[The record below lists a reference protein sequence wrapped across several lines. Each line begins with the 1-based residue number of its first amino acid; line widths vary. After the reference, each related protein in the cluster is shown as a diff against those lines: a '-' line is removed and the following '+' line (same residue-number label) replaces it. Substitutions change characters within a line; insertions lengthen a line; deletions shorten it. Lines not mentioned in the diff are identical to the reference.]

1 MSAAGKY
8 IGLMRTVVFALAA
21 ASLAGC
27 AAPQRMG
34 ANDPTL
40 GANTLNVARTAIA
53 GNRPDL
59 ALHVANAVLK
69 VDPGNN
75 EARLVH
81 GDAAY
86 LLGDCRTA
94 SADYQAVLKAAPRS
108 AGAEIGLGRCALRT
122 GGQGAVA
129 AFRQATSDDPRNAVA
144 FNDLG
149 VALAERGAFGAAVP
163 AFRKALA
170 FRPSF
175 AAARAN
181 LGLATAL
188 EGQPGAGAA
197 IIAPLAQGQNASPA
211 ERANY
216 AAALAMA
223 GDEAAA
229 QRVLSADMPAAEAH
243 DMVAQLARIS
253 TVPHA
258 GHPPHAAN

>member
-1 MSAAGKY
+1 MSATGN
-8 IGLMRTVVFALAA
+8 RTRQMLAAVLALAA

-34 ANDPTL
+34 ANEPTL
-40 GANTLNVARTAIA
+40 GANTLNVARTALA

-69 VDPGNN
+69 VDPGND

-94 SADYQAVLKAAPRS
+94 SADYRAVLKAAPHT

-122 GGQGAVA
+122 NGRGAVA
-129 AFRQATSDDPRNAVA
+129 AFRQAAGDDPHNAVA

-149 VALAERGAFGAAVP
+149 VALAKRGAFGAAVP

-170 FRPSF
+170 LRPSF

-197 IIAPLAQGQNASPA
+197 IIAPLAQGAQASAP

-223 GDEAAA
+223 GDEASA
-229 QRVLSADMPAAEAH
+229 QRVLSADMPAAEAR
-243 DMVAQLARIS
+243 DMVAQLARIT

-258 GHPPHAAN
+258 GQPPHAAN